1 MSVTRDSTLLRD
13 SAVMSVPEREVY
25 INVRV
30 YWTLLKDLRSGG
42 KRQWGLEGV
51 SLSGEIS

>member
-1 MSVTRDSTLLRD
+1 M
-13 SAVMSVPEREVY
+13 MSVPEREVY

-42 KRQWGLEGV
+42 KRQWGLAGV
-51 SLSGEIS
+51 ALSGEIS